1 MGLKVESMGL
11 KIATIGLGIAF
22 PASIPVIYGLLFLL
36 LTIFQ
41 YQHGVRNA
49 LTVGINKI
57 PHQFGASI

>member
-1 MGLKVESMGL
+1 MGL